1 MPTRKSIKMSEIM
14 AILNEPTSDDE
25 EDQVILNSKE
35 VDVIYIPPPVVEDVT
50 DEEDL
55 DDDLIQLNDN
65 NDDCLHEIAGT
76 VELQYSVETENI
88 KDAENEPI
96 GTENPST
103 SSACGGLKRKSDF
116 ALPIW
121 RKPRDFEYT
130 RTPINVE
137 ALKMEEIFSEISKY
151 LIHFL

>member
-103 SSACGGLKRKSDF
+103 SSACGD
-116 ALPIW
+116 
-121 RKPRDFEYT
+121 
-130 RTPINVE
+130 
-137 ALKMEEIFSEISKY
+137 
-151 LIHFL
+151 